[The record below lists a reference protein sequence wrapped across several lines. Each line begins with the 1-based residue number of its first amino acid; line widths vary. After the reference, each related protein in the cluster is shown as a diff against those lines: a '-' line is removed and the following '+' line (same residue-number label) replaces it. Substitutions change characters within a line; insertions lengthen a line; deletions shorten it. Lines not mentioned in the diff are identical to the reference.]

1 MGMLYRKP
9 QMLLKKTFQKT
20 NKLFF
25 KTLHNL
31 NSFLF
36 KSHHKLPEVCHFNPF
51 FSRSNRIP
59 NSIIQELDDYYRDFP
74 QQWECSNQNE
84 VPQRKSI
91 REESVNNTRK
101 VQKEKMED
109 ALLRNTSK
117 GEVLVQKM
125 KELEMMD
132 EEDLDQ
138 MMDIKEVLYYYSYL
152 KCPVYLD
159 IVDRYFMDM
168 YNELSLPQTFI
179 NVNS

>member
-1 MGMLYRKP
+1 
-9 QMLLKKTFQKT
+9 
-20 NKLFF
+20 
-25 KTLHNL
+25 
-31 NSFLF
+31 
-36 KSHHKLPEVCHFNPF
+36 
-51 FSRSNRIP
+51 
-59 NSIIQELDDYYRDFP
+59 
-74 QQWECSNQNE
+74 
-84 VPQRKSI
+84 
-91 REESVNNTRK
+91 
-101 VQKEKMED
+101 MED
-109 ALLRNTSK
+109 AFLRNTSK